1 MFQQGRKMIKRSTP
15 TRLILLIIGGLFV
28 SEMISMGIIVI
39 IDAPS
44 YLQTAIIDSLIL
56 TLFATPLLFYLSL
69 RPLLKVISEREA
81 EIARRQQ
88 TENQLRVQTT
98 ALETAAN
105 GVVIT
110 DNEGRVIWA
119 NKAFTR
125 ISGYFIGEILGKK
138 MSFLRSGVHT
148 QAFYQNLWE
157 TILSGHVWR
166 GEIVNRRKDGN
177 YYVGE
182 ITISPVLNSSRE
194 VENFIAIQ
202 QDITERKQAE
212 SDLRKSEEK
221 FRNLL
226 DWTYDWEIW
235 IDAQNNVMYSSP
247 SCERVTGYQPDDFIA
262 NPELLASI
270 VHADDREIFEEHIK
284 HAHDEAVGAINVE
297 YRIIAC
303 NGSEHWISHNCRPL
317 FGGDSRYLGRRVSNR
332 DVTEQKQ
339 IETEIRERNQRE
351 KNLTE
356 TIHTMQINIARD
368 LHDTIGQNI
377 SYLRLKLDQLSGT
390 PQESTASIHP
400 EIKSMAKVAN
410 ESYDLVRGT
419 LAVLQSENTVDLF
432 RFFTRYA
439 NQVEERS
446 KIKIDFGSDGEAKV
460 LSANQMRQL
469 FYIFREALANVE
481 KHSGATQ
488 VFVKLIWA
496 EDGFNLIVLD
506 NGQGMEPANLRNDG
520 HYGLK
525 FMRERAELL
534 NGLIAIDS
542 EVGAGTNITISVP
555 YVEVERNS

>member
-1 MFQQGRKMIKRSTP
+1 MIKRSTP